1 MAIVIAFPRAT
12 TPRRE
17 TPPPLHDYSHLR
29 VLSQIRANASGL
41 RRSDIPSQR
50 PCTASLSERLRA
62 IADEL
67 DQLCM

>member
-1 MAIVIAFPRAT
+1 MATIIAFPRAT

-17 TPPPLHDYSHLR
+17 THPPSQDYSQLARLTQILATATRLR
-29 VLSQIRANASGL
+29 PQAPPQALHTADLSQ
-41 RRSDIPSQR
+41 
-50 PCTASLSERLRA
+50 RLRA

>member
-1 MAIVIAFPRAT
+1 MATIIAFPRAT

-17 TPPPLHDYSHLR
+17 THPPSQDYSQLAR
-29 VLSQIRANASGL
+29 LTQILA
-41 RRSDIPSQR
+41 
-50 PCTASLSERLRA
+50 TATYPRHKTPAQAPHTADLSERLRA